1 MAGQTPAAQPG
12 NVVDPYRAYNFKLVI
27 QNVVAGHFTRVDGLG
42 LKIERILYR
51 AGGDRGT
58 VRSIPGPVEYSPVTL
73 RYGLSDSTE
82 LLTWLFTAV
91 NGTVERRNVSLA
103 MLNDAGSDEVRR
115 WNLIGAWPFDWAGAP
130 LDALGKDLA
139 IESLSLA
146 YDRLE
151 LDDAS
156 PPAS

>member
-12 NVVDPYRAYNFKLVI
+12 NIVDPYRAYNFKLVI

-73 RYGLSDSTE
+73 HYGLTDSNE
-82 LLTWLFTAV
+82 LLTWLFAAV

-103 MLNDAGSDEVRR
+103 MLNEESDEVRR
-115 WNLIGAWPFDWAGAP
+115 WNLIGAWPFGWMGAP

-156 PPAS
+156 PPTS